1 MSLFSIGLVCI
12 IMLVWVCVKIRVHY
26 KSYWQVKQSN
36 INKGLDVLNGAMSGK
51 VNNNKGGN
59 IYKMN
64 RKAINDNRQLMD
76 RFEVRF
82 VYPVCLLGLYSLLG
96 EFIT

>member
-1 MSLFSIGLVCI
+1 MSLFSIGLVGI
-12 IMLVWVCVKIRVHY
+12 IMLVWVCVKMRVHY
-26 KSYWQVKQSN
+26 KSYWQVRQSN
-36 INKGLDVLNGAMSGK
+36 INKGVDVLNGVISI
-51 VNNNKGGN
+51 VNNNRGGN

-82 VYPVCLLGLYSLLG
+82 VYPVCLLSVYSLLG